1 MGAHLLDAKSSGF
14 VKGLLKGYYSRVADI
29 SPHSIERREFGFG
42 DFERKIA
49 YRHMAFRDW
58 RALKTYLANDAPPFV
73 SVSSAHYQHPDGRP
87 MENKGRI
94 GAELVFDLDASDLN
108 LPCAKEHGRSWVCE
122 KCLDAVKAETHKLV
136 EDFLIPDFGFAERD
150 IEVNFSG
157 NRGYHIHLDNP
168 IVFGMD
174 SDERKAIGDY
184 ISAHN
189 IDLQSFFPALG
200 MKGKRLE
207 GPRPT
212 DYGWGGKLARGVIS
226 ALSAGSPDSLLS
238 MGVDAATA
246 KILCRNRLEIVLGI
260 GNGNWDTVNIPK
272 KAEFWAKM
280 LSSIAIRQSDS
291 IDKNV
296 STDVHKLLRLP
307 GTIHGD
313 TGLVAKRL
321 GSVSELSAF
330 DPASEAVAF
339 KGGTQKV
346 MVESAPAFEL
356 GGRSY
361 GPFSREAAEL
371 ETAAAA
377 YLILKR
383 SAILA

>member
-1 MGAHLLDAKSSGF
+1 MLDAKSSELI
-14 VKGLLKGYYSRVADI
+14 KGLLKDYYSRAADL
-29 SPHSIERREFGFG
+29 SPHEIERREFGFG

-58 RALKTYLANDAPPFV
+58 KTLKTYLTNDAPPFV

-94 GAELVFDLDASDLN
+94 GAELVFDLDANDLN
-108 LPCAKEHGRSWVCE
+108 LPCGKEHGRSWVCE
-122 KCLDAVKAETHKLV
+122 KCLEAVKAETYKLI
-136 EDFLIPDFGFAERD
+136 EDFLISDFGFSEHE

-157 NRGYHIHLDNP
+157 NRGYHIHINNKT
-168 IVFGMD
+168 VFGLD
-174 SDERKAIGDY
+174 SDERKEISNY

-189 IDLQSFFPALG
+189 IEMSSFFPTLG

-207 GPRPT
+207 GPKPT
-212 DYGWGGKLARGVIS
+212 DYGWGGKLAKGVITT
-226 ALSAGSPDSLLS
+226 LNAGDMDSLIA
-238 MGVDAATA
+238 MGFDKPTA
-246 KILCRNRLEIVLGI
+246 KILYKNRLEIVLGI

-280 LSSIAIRQSDS
+280 LSTIAIKQSDS

-313 TGLVAKRL
+313 TGLIAKKL
-321 GSVSELSAF
+321 KSVSDLSNF
-330 DPASEAVAF
+330 DPMSDAIAF
-339 KGGTQKV
+339 KGGSRRIRID
-346 MVESAPAFEL
+346 SAPKFQM
-356 GGRSY
+356 GGKSY
-361 GPFSREAAEL
+361 GPFSKTDAEL
-371 ETAAAA
+371 DTAAAA

-383 SAILA
+383 SAILI